1 MSDIEQD
8 PIAARIERATSRL
21 AQLQA
26 RRMLKDMR
34 LASAARVQARKLA
47 TRRRFELG
55 EAIDRAGF
63 ADWAAADVMGLLL
76 VARDQF
82 GDAETARSLMR
93 ERARQG
99 AQVTSNARG

>member
-1 MSDIEQD
+1 MTHIEQD
-8 PIAARIERATSRL
+8 PITARIERATSRL

-34 LASAARVQARKLA
+34 LASAARTRTRKLVA
-47 TRRRFELG
+47 RRRFELG

-82 GDAETARSLMR
+82 GDADAARKLMR
-93 ERARQG
+93 ERAKQG
-99 AQVTSNARG
+99 LQHISTQEG